1 MRSFIVASIILTV
14 ICIMIGINSF
24 YVTSQTDKLLYM
36 CETIKTNSSAYRINE
51 LVSEWQSCRD
61 IIALSVHR
69 ADLERAESALE
80 ALQKY
85 ESDTDDFNY
94 HLSILINAVKHIADE
109 QKFSVD
115 SIF

>member
-1 MRSFIVASIILTV
+1 MRSFIVASIILIA

-24 YVTSQTDKLLYM
+24 YVTSRTDKLISM
-36 CETIKTNSSAYRINE
+36 CEAIKADSSAYRITE

-69 ADLERAESALE
+69 ADLERAENAIGALE
-80 ALQKY
+80 KY
-85 ESDTDDFNY
+85 KSDSQDFNY
-94 HLSILINAVKHIADE
+94 HLSILISAIEHIANG